1 MTRTLAPLA
10 LLVSLS
16 GCIIFDGTGGGKAC
30 DTSAASS
37 VAVSVSAVDGGDVSS
52 AVVTYSVDGSAFRPC
67 DSFPGD
73 GEFACGWEEAGPLA
87 VRVEAI
93 GYVTHEET
101 VFVEQGE
108 CHVIPQH
115 LDVALEPN
123 GVDCTEVEVASVL
136 ATVTDAGG
144 GALED
149 VAVQWSYRD
158 AEMAPQPC
166 DSMSD
171 GSWVCGWEVE
181 GDLEIYAEAG
191 GHAGQMVGV
200 HVGADECHVI
210 TEHVAFELSWLPD

>member
-37 VAVSVSAVDGGDVSS
+37 VAVSVSATDGGDVSS

-123 GVDCTEVEVASVL
+123 GSEERVESVVV
-136 ATVTDAGG
+136 TVSGSGG
-144 GALED
+144 EALED
-149 VAVQWSYRD
+149 VDVQWSYRD

-166 DSMSD
+166 DPMDD
-171 GSWVCGWEVE
+171 GTWVCGWAVQ

-191 GHAGQMVGV
+191 GHAGQMVSV
-200 HVGADECHVI
+200 HVDADERHVI
-210 TEHVAFELSWLPD
+210 TEYVTIALEWLPD